1 MRPKS
6 LVHLVLL
13 ACIWGSSYLLIKVG
27 LQGMTPIQIVLGRL
41 SGGALVLLVLA
52 RIQGS
57 KLPRDPRV
65 WGHFVVLGII
75 GNILPYFLFGFGETH
90 IPSSLAGVFNATTPL
105 WTTAV
110 AMLALP
116 EERPSVRRIA
126 GLLVGFGGVFVIVA
140 PWRAGL
146 GTASLIGELACL
158 GAAMTY
164 GVSFVWMRRFL
175 AGRGLT
181 STTLAAGQITVAAAM
196 LWIAAPVVAATPMH
210 LTGAVIAAVGALGVA
225 NTGVAYILNY
235 KLVQEAGATRA
246 SLVTYLI
253 PVVAV
258 FLGVYFLAEPLTW
271 NLFAGA
277 AFVFLAVSLM
287 EGRIRTVLAALRSRL
302 AGQRS

>member
-6 LVHLVLL
+6 LLHLVLL

-27 LQGMTPIQIVLGRL
+27 LHGMTPIQIVLGRL
-41 SGGALVLLVLA
+41 TGGALVLLVLA
-52 RIQGS
+52 RLQGS
-57 KLPRDPRV
+57 ALPRDPRI
-65 WGHFVVLGII
+65 WGHFVFLGIV

-105 WTTAV
+105 WTTAL

-116 EERPSVRRIA
+116 EERPTLKRVA
-126 GLLVGFGGVFVIVA
+126 GLVVGFGGVFLIVA
-140 PWRAGL
+140 PWRTNVG
-146 GTASLIGELACL
+146 GASLIGELACL
-158 GAAMTY
+158 GAAASY

-175 AGRGLT
+175 AGRGIT

-196 LWIAAPVVAATPMH
+196 LWIAAPVVAATPMR
-210 LTGAVIAAVGALGVA
+210 LTVPVIAAVGALGVA

-258 FLGVYFLAEPLTW
+258 FLGVTFLAEALTW

-277 AFVFLAVSLM
+277 AVVFLAVSLM
-287 EGRIRTVLAALRSRL
+287 EGRIRALIAALRTPTTGS
-302 AGQRS
+302 